1 MARCKS
7 LVIGDLQLP
16 LRPSRRRS
24 MSTRSGVLLL
34 IAAVSA
40 CSDGTLP
47 SVPPPPPPPISV
59 AVAYCLEPAWVAFQ
73 RGDGAGTR
81 AQPDLSGSNT
91 TFRSEFSAGRGAI
104 ATLSRVGDNMTVLS
118 VLYGTPAELV
128 TAGDTNPRDCGPAP
142 AKTLL
147 GTVAR
152 LDTNETAFVSAS
164 FNSRVRV
171 SVDRTFELKGL
182 ASGPRD
188 LLATRTTRTDGS
200 DVITRLLLRRGVD
213 VPDST
218 TLPVLDFASAEAFA
232 PAVAN
237 VSLDGLGA
245 ESAASGTRLLTER
258 DELTVSLMIGP
269 TTTVTRPYVAL
280 PESQLLAG
288 DLQILSAS
296 VSAATT
302 GSARSATLY
311 FRTPTDRTLT
321 LGAPLIPPVF
331 STVASAPALRL
342 RAHFVPQSEY
352 DRSAVVVYQQGT
364 TTFVVI
370 SMTAA
375 YAALTETGY
384 DLVVPDLSGAVGFDP
399 AWSLH
404 PGATLW
410 SAGRIGGT
418 LGLGRDAVPSDGAV
432 QRTVSAAG
440 AL

>member
-1 MARCKS
+1 
-7 LVIGDLQLP
+7 
-16 LRPSRRRS
+16 

-59 AVAYCLEPAWVAFQ
+59 TVAYCIQPAWVAFQ
-73 RGDGAGTR
+73 DGDGAWTR
-81 AQPDLSGSNT
+81 AQPVLSGSNT

-147 GTVAR
+147 GTVAQ

-200 DVITRLLLRRGVD
+200 DVITRLMLRRGVD
-213 VPDST
+213 VPDSS

-245 ESAASGTRLLTER
+245 ESAASGTRLLTDR

-269 TTTVTRPYVAL
+269 TTAVTRPYVAL

-311 FRTPTDRTLT
+311 FRTPTGRTLT

-364 TTFVVI
+364 TTFVAI

-384 DLVVPDLSGAVGFDP
+384 DLVVPDLAGAVGFDS

-404 PGATLW
+404 PGATLLW

-418 LGLGRDAVPSDGAV
+418 LGLGRDAVPSDGTV

>member
-1 MARCKS
+1 MFGNDYYRTLTPGCVSTVKS
-7 LVIGDLQLP
+7 LVIRDSQLP
-16 LRPSRRRS
+16 LRPSQRSS
-24 MSTRSGVLLL
+24 MSTRSWLLFFVV
-34 IAAVSA
+34 AVSA

-47 SVPPPPPPPISV
+47 SAPPPPPPPISV
-59 AVAYCLEPAWVAFQ
+59 AVAYCFQPAWVAFQ
-73 RGDGAGTR
+73 DGDGAWTQ
-81 AQPDLSGSNT
+81 APPTPSGSNT
-91 TFRSEFSAGRGAI
+91 TFRYEVSAGRRAGAPP
-104 ATLSRVGDNMTVLS
+104 S
-118 VLYGTPAELV
+118 PA
-128 TAGDTNPRDCGPAP
+128 GGH
-142 AKTLL
+142 
-147 GTVAR
+147 
-152 LDTNETAFVSAS
+152 
-164 FNSRVRV
+164 
-171 SVDRTFELKGL
+171 
-182 ASGPRD
+182 
-188 LLATRTTRTDGS
+188 
-200 DVITRLLLRRGVD
+200 
-213 VPDST
+213 ST

-232 PAVAN
+232 PAVAH
-237 VSLDGLGA
+237 VSLNGLGA
-245 ESAASGTRLLTER
+245 EAAASGTRLLTNH
-258 DELTVSLMIGP
+258 DEIAVSLLIGL
-269 TTTVTRPYVAL
+269 TTDVTRPYVAL
-280 PESQLLAG
+280 PESQLLAS

-321 LGAPLIPPVF
+321 LGAPLIPPTF

-352 DRSAVVVYQQGT
+352 GRSAVVVYQQGT

>member
-1 MARCKS
+1 
-7 LVIGDLQLP
+7 
-16 LRPSRRRS
+16 
-24 MSTRSGVLLL
+24 MSTRSWVLLL

-47 SVPPPPPPPISV
+47 STPPPPPPPTPV
-59 AVAYCLEPAWVAFQ
+59 AVAYCDGLEPMWVAFQ
-73 RGDGAGTR
+73 DGDGAWTQ
-81 AQPDLSGSNT
+81 ALPTPSGSNT

-118 VLYGTPAELV
+118 VLYGTPAELL

-147 GTVAR
+147 GTVAQ

-288 DLQILSAS
+288 DLQILAAS
-296 VSAATT
+296 TTAATT
-302 GSARSATLY
+302 RSAALY
-311 FRTPTDRTLT
+311 FRAPTGRTLT
-321 LGAPLIPPVF
+321 LGAPLIPPTF

-342 RAHFVPQSEY
+342 RAHFVPQSDY
-352 DRSAVVVYQQGT
+352 DRSAFVSYQQGT
-364 TTFVVI
+364 TTFVAI
-370 SMTAA
+370 SMTAT
-375 YAALTETGY
+375 YAALTGTGY
-384 DLVVPDLSGAVGFDP
+384 DLVIPDLAGAVGFDP

-404 PGATLW
+404 PGATLLW

-418 LGLGRDAVPSDGAV
+418 LGLGRDAVPSDGAT
-432 QRTVSAAG
+432 RRAVSAAG

>member
-59 AVAYCLEPAWVAFQ
+59 TVAYCIQPAWVAFQ
-73 RGDGAGTR
+73 DGDGAWTR
-81 AQPDLSGSNT
+81 AQPVLSGSNT

-118 VLYGTPAELV
+118 VLYGTPAELL

-147 GTVAR
+147 GTVAQ

-200 DVITRLLLRRGVD
+200 DVITRLMLRRGVD
-213 VPDST
+213 VPDSS

-245 ESAASGTRLLTER
+245 ESAASGTRLLTDR

-269 TTTVTRPYVAL
+269 TTAVTRPYVAL

-311 FRTPTDRTLT
+311 FRTPTGRTLT

-364 TTFVVI
+364 TTFVAI

-384 DLVVPDLSGAVGFDP
+384 DLVVPDLAGAVE
-399 AWSLH
+399 
-404 PGATLW
+404 
-410 SAGRIGGT
+410 
-418 LGLGRDAVPSDGAV
+418 
-432 QRTVSAAG
+432 
-440 AL
+440 

>member
-1 MARCKS
+1 MSRGS
-7 LVIGDLQLP
+7 WVLFLVATLG
-16 LRPSRRRS
+16 
-24 MSTRSGVLLL
+24 
-34 IAAVSA
+34 A

-47 SVPPPPPPPISV
+47 STPPPPPPPTTV
-59 AVAYCLEPAWVAFQ
+59 AVAYCAGLEPTWVAFQ
-73 RGDGAGTR
+73 DGDGAWTQ
-81 AQPDLSGSNT
+81 AQPTVSGST
-91 TFRSEFSAGRGAI
+91 KTFRHGSAADRGAI
-104 ATLSRVGDNMTVLS
+104 ATLSGAGGNMTVLS

-128 TAGDTNPRDCGPAP
+128 TAGDTNARDCGPAP

-152 LDTNETAFVSAS
+152 LDTNETAFVAAS
-164 FNSRVRV
+164 FNARVPV
-171 SVDRTFELKGL
+171 GVDRSFELKGL

-200 DVITRLLLRRGVD
+200 DVITRLMLRRGVD

-245 ESAASGTRLLTER
+245 ESAASGTRLLTDR

-269 TTTVTRPYVAL
+269 TTDVTRPYVAL

-288 DLQILSAS
+288 DLQILAAS

-321 LGAPLIPPVF
+321 LGAPLVLPTF
-331 STVASAPALRL
+331 STIASAPALRL

-352 DRSAVVVYQQGT
+352 DRSAFVSYQEGT

-384 DLVVPDLSGAVGFDP
+384 DLVVPDLSGAVGFDS

-404 PGATLW
+404 PGATLLW

-418 LGLGRDAVPSDGAV
+418 LGLGRDAVPSDGTV

>member
-1 MARCKS
+1 
-7 LVIGDLQLP
+7 
-16 LRPSRRRS
+16 

-59 AVAYCLEPAWVAFQ
+59 TVAYCIQPAWVAFQ
-73 RGDGAGTR
+73 DGDGAWTR
-81 AQPDLSGSNT
+81 AQPVLSGSNT

-118 VLYGTPAELV
+118 VLYGTPAELL

-147 GTVAR
+147 GTVAQ

-200 DVITRLLLRRGVD
+200 DVITRLMLRRGVD

-364 TTFVVI
+364 TTFVAI

-384 DLVVPDLSGAVGFDP
+384 DLVIPDLAGAVGFDP

-404 PGATLW
+404 PGATLLW

-418 LGLGRDAVPSDGAV
+418 LGLGRDAVPSDGAT
-432 QRTVSAAG
+432 RRAVSAAG

>member
-1 MARCKS
+1 
-7 LVIGDLQLP
+7 
-16 LRPSRRRS
+16 
-24 MSTRSGVLLL
+24 MSTRSWVLFL

-47 SVPPPPPPPISV
+47 SAPPPPPPPISV
-59 AVAYCLEPAWVAFQ
+59 AVAYCIQPAWVAFQ
-73 RGDGAGTR
+73 DGEGAWTQ
-81 AQPDLSGSNT
+81 AQPTPSGSNT
-91 TFRSEFSAGRGAI
+91 TFRYEFSAGRGAI
-104 ATLSRVGDNMTVLS
+104 ATLSRAGDNMTVLS

-147 GTVAR
+147 GTVAQ
-152 LDTNETAFVSAS
+152 LDANETAFVSAS

-188 LLATRTTRTDGS
+188 LLAARTDGS
-200 DVITRLLLRRGVD
+200 DVITRLILRRDID

-245 ESAASGTRLLTER
+245 ESAASGTRLLTDR

-269 TTTVTRPYVAL
+269 TTDVTRPYVAL

-288 DLQILSAS
+288 DLQILAAS

-321 LGAPLIPPVF
+321 LGAPLVLPTF

-352 DRSAVVVYQQGT
+352 DRSAVVEYQQGT
-364 TTFVVI
+364 TTFVAI

-384 DLVVPDLSGAVGFDP
+384 DLVVPDLSGTAGFDP
-399 AWSLH
+399 AWTLH
-404 PGATLW
+404 TGETVLW
-410 SAGRIGGT
+410 SAVRIGGT
-418 LGLGRDAVPSDGAV
+418 LGLGRDAVPSDGAT
-432 QRTVSAAG
+432 RRGVSAAG

>member
-1 MARCKS
+1 
-7 LVIGDLQLP
+7 
-16 LRPSRRRS
+16 

-59 AVAYCLEPAWVAFQ
+59 TVAYCIQPAWVAFQ
-73 RGDGAGTR
+73 DGDGAWTR
-81 AQPDLSGSNT
+81 AQPVLSGSNT

-147 GTVAR
+147 GTVAQ

-321 LGAPLIPPVF
+321 LGAPLIPPTF

-364 TTFVVI
+364 TTFVAI

-384 DLVVPDLSGAVGFDP
+384 DLVVPDLAGAVGFDS

-404 PGATLW
+404 PGATLLW

-418 LGLGRDAVPSDGAV
+418 LGLGRDAVPSDGTV

>member
-1 MARCKS
+1 
-7 LVIGDLQLP
+7 
-16 LRPSRRRS
+16 

-59 AVAYCLEPAWVAFQ
+59 TVAYCIQPAWVAFQ
-73 RGDGAGTR
+73 DGDGAWTR
-81 AQPDLSGSNT
+81 AQPVLSGSNT

-147 GTVAR
+147 GTVAQ

-311 FRTPTDRTLT
+311 FRTPTGRTLT

-364 TTFVVI
+364 TTFVAI

-384 DLVVPDLSGAVGFDP
+384 DLVVPDLAGAVGFDS

-404 PGATLW
+404 PGATLLW

-418 LGLGRDAVPSDGAV
+418 LGLGRDAVPSDGTV

>member
-1 MARCKS
+1 
-7 LVIGDLQLP
+7 
-16 LRPSRRRS
+16 

-59 AVAYCLEPAWVAFQ
+59 TVAYCIQPAWVAFQ
-73 RGDGAGTR
+73 DGDGAWTR
-81 AQPDLSGSNT
+81 AQPVLSGSNT

-104 ATLSRVGDNMTVLS
+104 TTLSRVGDNMTVLS

-147 GTVAR
+147 GTVAQ

-296 VSAATT
+296 VSAVTT
-302 GSARSATLY
+302 GSARIATLY
-311 FRTPTDRTLT
+311 FRTPTGRTLT

-364 TTFVVI
+364 TTFVAI

-384 DLVVPDLSGAVGFDP
+384 DLVVPDLAGAVGFDS

-404 PGATLW
+404 PGATLLW

-418 LGLGRDAVPSDGAV
+418 LGLGRDAVPSDGTV

>member
-1 MARCKS
+1 
-7 LVIGDLQLP
+7 
-16 LRPSRRRS
+16 

-59 AVAYCLEPAWVAFQ
+59 TVAYCIQPAWVAFQ
-73 RGDGAGTR
+73 DGDGAWTR
-81 AQPDLSGSNT
+81 AQPVLSGSNT

-104 ATLSRVGDNMTVLS
+104 TTLSRVGDNMTVLS

-147 GTVAR
+147 GTVAQ

-200 DVITRLLLRRGVD
+200 DVITRLMLRRGVD
-213 VPDST
+213 VPDSS

-245 ESAASGTRLLTER
+245 ESAASGTRLLTDR

-269 TTTVTRPYVAL
+269 TTAVTRPYVAL

-311 FRTPTDRTLT
+311 FRTPTGRTLT

-364 TTFVVI
+364 TTFVAI

-384 DLVVPDLSGAVGFDP
+384 DLVVPDLAGAVGFDS

-404 PGATLW
+404 PGATLLW

-418 LGLGRDAVPSDGAV
+418 LGLGRDAVPSDGTV

>member
-1 MARCKS
+1 
-7 LVIGDLQLP
+7 
-16 LRPSRRRS
+16 
-24 MSTRSGVLLL
+24 MSTRSWLLFFVV
-34 IAAVSA
+34 AVSA

-47 SVPPPPPPPISV
+47 SAPPPPPPPISV
-59 AVAYCLEPAWVAFQ
+59 AVAYCIQPAWVAFQ
-73 RGDGAGTR
+73 DGEGAWTQ
-81 AQPDLSGSNT
+81 AQPTPSGSNT
-91 TFRSEFSAGRGAI
+91 TFRYEFSAGRGAI
-104 ATLSRVGDNMTVLS
+104 ATLSRVGGNMTVFS

-128 TAGDTNPRDCGPAP
+128 TAGDTNSRDCGPAP

-152 LDTNETAFVSAS
+152 LDTNETAFVAAS

-171 SVDRTFELKGL
+171 GVDRSFELKGL

-200 DVITRLLLRRGVD
+200 DVITRLMLRRGVD
-213 VPDST
+213 VPDSS
-218 TLPVLDFASAEAFA
+218 TLPVLDFASAEGFA

-364 TTFVVI
+364 TTFVAI

-384 DLVVPDLSGAVGFDP
+384 DLVIPDLAGAVGFDP

-404 PGATLW
+404 PGATLLW

-418 LGLGRDAVPSDGAV
+418 LGLGRDAVPSDGAT
-432 QRTVSAAG
+432 RRAVSAAG

>member
-1 MARCKS
+1 
-7 LVIGDLQLP
+7 
-16 LRPSRRRS
+16 
-24 MSTRSGVLLL
+24 MSTRSWVLLL

-47 SVPPPPPPPISV
+47 STPPPPPPPTPV
-59 AVAYCLEPAWVAFQ
+59 AVAYCDGLEPMWVAFQ
-73 RGDGAGTR
+73 DGDGAWTQ
-81 AQPDLSGSNT
+81 ALPTPSGSNT

-118 VLYGTPAELV
+118 VLYGTPAELL

-147 GTVAR
+147 GTVAQ

-269 TTTVTRPYVAL
+269 TTAVTRPYVAL

-311 FRTPTDRTLT
+311 FRTPTGRTLT

-364 TTFVVI
+364 TTFVAI

-384 DLVVPDLSGAVGFDP
+384 DLVVPDLAGAVGFDS

-404 PGATLW
+404 PGATLLW

-418 LGLGRDAVPSDGAV
+418 LGLGRDAVPSDGTV

>member
-1 MARCKS
+1 
-7 LVIGDLQLP
+7 
-16 LRPSRRRS
+16 

-59 AVAYCLEPAWVAFQ
+59 TVAYCIQPAWVAFQ
-73 RGDGAGTR
+73 DGDGAWTR
-81 AQPDLSGSNT
+81 AQPVLSGSNT

-118 VLYGTPAELV
+118 VLYGTPAELL

-147 GTVAR
+147 GTVAQ

-200 DVITRLLLRRGVD
+200 DVITRLMLRRGVD

-245 ESAASGTRLLTER
+245 ESAASGTRLLTDR

-311 FRTPTDRTLT
+311 FRTPTGRTLT

-364 TTFVVI
+364 TTFVAI

-384 DLVVPDLSGAVGFDP
+384 DLVVPDLAGAVGFDS

-404 PGATLW
+404 PGATLLW

-418 LGLGRDAVPSDGAV
+418 LGLGRDAVPSDGAT
-432 QRTVSAAG
+432 RRAVSAAG

>member
-1 MARCKS
+1 
-7 LVIGDLQLP
+7 
-16 LRPSRRRS
+16 
-24 MSTRSGVLLL
+24 MSTRSWVLLL

-47 SVPPPPPPPISV
+47 STPPPPPPPTPV
-59 AVAYCLEPAWVAFQ
+59 AVAYCDGLEPMWVAFQ
-73 RGDGAGTR
+73 DGDGAWTQ
-81 AQPDLSGSNT
+81 ALPTPSGSNT

-104 ATLSRVGDNMTVLS
+104 VTLSRVGDNMTVLS
-118 VLYGTPAELV
+118 VLYGTPAELL

-147 GTVAR
+147 GTVAQ

-288 DLQILSAS
+288 DLQILAAS
-296 VSAATT
+296 TTAATT
-302 GSARSATLY
+302 RSARTATLY
-311 FRTPTDRTLT
+311 FRAPTGRTLT
-321 LGAPLIPPVF
+321 LGAPLIPPTF

-342 RAHFVPQSEY
+342 RAHFVPQNDY

-364 TTFVVI
+364 TTFVAI

-384 DLVVPDLSGAVGFDP
+384 DLVVPDLAGAVGFDP

-404 PGATLW
+404 PGATLLW
-410 SAGRIGGT
+410 SAGRTGGT
-418 LGLGRDAVPSDGAV
+418 LGLGRDAVPSDGTV

-440 AL
+440 GL

>member
-1 MARCKS
+1 
-7 LVIGDLQLP
+7 
-16 LRPSRRRS
+16 

-59 AVAYCLEPAWVAFQ
+59 TVAYCIQPAWVAFQ
-73 RGDGAGTR
+73 DGDGAWTR
-81 AQPDLSGSNT
+81 AQPVLSGSNT

-147 GTVAR
+147 GTVAQ

-200 DVITRLLLRRGVD
+200 DVITRLMLRRGVD
-213 VPDST
+213 VPDSS

-245 ESAASGTRLLTER
+245 ESAASGTRLLTDR

-269 TTTVTRPYVAL
+269 TTAVTRPYVAL

-311 FRTPTDRTLT
+311 FRTPTGRTLT